1 MKIRSDRVMHRYAAD
16 TTTDTTLVTTAETVV
31 ATLAGVSLP
40 RAGHSVDLEGHVTLA
55 TGTATTGLTLRVRR
69 DGLTGALVGETTPDA
84 VEAAAG
90 SVETHDITATD
101 AAPGELANA
110 TYVLTAQQVAAT
122 GNGNVT
128 HASLEASIR

>member
-1 MKIRSDRVMHRYAAD
+1 MHRYAAD

-69 DGLTGALVGETTPDA
+69 DGLTGVLVLGRSKPTTSRPPTRPR
-84 VEAAAG
+84 VNWPTPRM
-90 SVETHDITATD
+90 SLR
-101 AAPGELANA
+101 PNRWLPR
-110 TYVLTAQQVAAT
+110 AT
-122 GNGNVT
+122 GT
-128 HASLEASIR
+128 SLMPPWRHR